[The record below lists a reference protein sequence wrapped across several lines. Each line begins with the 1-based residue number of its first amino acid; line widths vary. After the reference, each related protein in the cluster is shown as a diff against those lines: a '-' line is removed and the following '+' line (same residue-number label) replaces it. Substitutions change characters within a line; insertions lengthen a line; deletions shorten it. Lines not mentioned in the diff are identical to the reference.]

1 MRYKG
6 EKDLWIRKGNGGKKK
21 VITYQ
26 SVKYVIVFLIL
37 WKRKPTSKE
46 LN

>member
-1 MRYKG
+1 MEERKTCG
-6 EKDLWIRKGNGGKKK
+6 LGKEMEKIKK

-37 WKRKPTSKE
+37 WKRKPASKKF
-46 LN
+46 N

>member
-1 MRYKG
+1 MRYRG
-6 EKDLWIRKGNGGKKK
+6 EEDLWTKKGNGKIKK

-37 WKRKPTSKE
+37 WKRKPASKK